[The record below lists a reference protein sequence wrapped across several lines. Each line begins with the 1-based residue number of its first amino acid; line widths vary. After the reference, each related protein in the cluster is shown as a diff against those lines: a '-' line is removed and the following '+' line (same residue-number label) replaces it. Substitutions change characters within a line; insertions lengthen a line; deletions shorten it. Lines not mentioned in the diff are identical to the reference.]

1 MFRAA
6 VSRVAGACVMSAGL
20 FLSHAAAAQDIAD
33 TAAQPG
39 DGMLRIELNR
49 ATDNDAGGCGL
60 VVMTTNRTDKAI
72 KRAAWQVAI
81 FDQAGVVKALP
92 VLDFGALTVGKNK
105 IGIFQVPDGACN
117 TISRIIINDVA
128 ECTADDGTDLRDICL
143 QSLETQT
150 RSDIEFGL

>member
-20 FLSHAAAAQDIAD
+20 LFSQFAAAQEAVEPAKDQGEG
-33 TAAQPG
+33 T
-39 DGMLRIELNR
+39 LRMELNR
-49 ATDNDAGGCGL
+49 VTDNEEGGCGL
-60 VVMTTNRTDKAI
+60 VVVTTNRLSQGL

-81 FDQAGVVKALP
+81 FDQDGVVKSLP
-92 VLDFGALTVGKNK
+92 VLDFGALMVGKNK
-105 IGIFQVPDGACN
+105 VGVFQMPDGTCD

-128 ECTADDGTDLRDICL
+128 ECTADDDSDLRDACL
-143 QSLETQT
+143 QSLETQS

>member
-20 FLSHAAAAQDIAD
+20 FLSQVAAAQD
-33 TAAQPG
+33 TAVTAPAPG

-81 FDQAGVVKALP
+81 FDQGGVVKALP
-92 VLDFGALTVGKNK
+92 VLDFGALLAGKTR
-105 IGIFQVPDGACN
+105 V
-117 TISRIIINDVA
+117 ISFVIPGGTCTSLGRVVVNDVV
-128 ECTADDGTDLRDICL
+128 ECTADDGSDLRDQCL
-143 QSLETQT
+143 SNLATQN
-150 RSDIEFGL
+150 RSSIEFGI